1 MESISKVL
9 AMSFGGYS
17 LEHILSAVITLL
29 LCLLAV
35 RLIMRA
41 VEKLMWRIKQPNER
55 LSRITVNFIKALLYL
70 LTAIITAGALGLNT
84 SSITA
89 IASVLTLGLTLA
101 TQDIMSNVA
110 GGLVILSTHP
120 FSIGDVI
127 ESDGTVGTVRDISL
141 NHTRIETADGQIILL
156 PNRSLSGSKII
167 NYTTLGRRRI
177 VLTIGASYDAPTE
190 TVKSACLDA
199 VSSTGGILGE
209 PAPDVLL
216 SAYGDSAIEYTV
228 RCWASAADYWDAR
241 NSLNEALRE
250 SFAKYGVEIPY
261 NHLNVHILDRA

>member
-1 MESISKVL
+1 MEKLSEILS
-9 AMSFGGYS
+9 MSFGGYS
-17 LEHILSAVITLL
+17 LESILSAVITLL
-29 LCLLAV
+29 ICLLAM

-41 VEKLMWRIKQPNER
+41 VEKVIARIKQPNER
-55 LSRITVNFIKALLYL
+55 LSRITLNVIKALLYL
-70 LTAIITAGALGLNT
+70 LTVIITAGALGVNT
-84 SSITA
+84 TSITA

-110 GGLVILSTHP
+110 GSLVILSTHP
-120 FSIGDVI
+120 FTIGDVI
-127 ESDGTVGTVRDISL
+127 ESENTVGTVRDISL
-141 NHTRIETADGQIILL
+141 NHTRIETADGQIVLL

-199 VSSTGGILGE
+199 VSSTSGILNE

-216 SAYGDSAIEYTV
+216 STYGDSAIEYTV
-228 RCWASAADYWDAR
+228 RCWASCADYWDALSR
-241 NSLNEALRE
+241 LNEALRE
-250 SFAKYGVEIPY
+250 SFAKYGVDIPY
-261 NHLNVHILDRA
+261 NHLNIHILDRA

>member
-9 AMSFGGYS
+9 ATSFGGYS

-29 LCLLAV
+29 VCLLAV

-41 VEKLMWRIKQPNER
+41 VEKLMGRIKQPNER

-70 LTAIITAGALGLNT
+70 LTVIITAGALGLNT

-110 GGLVILSTHP
+110 GGLIILSTHP

-141 NHTRIETADGQIILL
+141 NHHAHRD
-156 PNRSLSGSKII
+156 
-167 NYTTLGRRRI
+167 RRRADHPPAEPQP
-177 VLTIGASYDAPTE
+177 LRLQDHQLYHAWPPPYRPDYRR
-190 TVKSACLDA
+190 
-199 VSSTGGILGE
+199 IL
-209 PAPDVLL
+209 
-216 SAYGDSAIEYTV
+216 
-228 RCWASAADYWDAR
+228 
-241 NSLNEALRE
+241 
-250 SFAKYGVEIPY
+250 
-261 NHLNVHILDRA
+261 

>member
-9 AMSFGGYS
+9 ATSFGGYS

-29 LCLLAV
+29 VCLLAV
-35 RLIMRA
+35 RLI
-41 VEKLMWRIKQPNER
+41 
-55 LSRITVNFIKALLYL
+55 ITVNFIKALLYL
-70 LTAIITAGALGLNT
+70 LTVIITAGALGLNT

-110 GGLVILSTHP
+110 GGLIILSTHP

-177 VLTIGASYDAPTE
+177 GASYDAPTE
-190 TVKSACLDA
+190 TVKNACLDA
-199 VSSTGGILGE
+199 VSSTVGILDE

-216 SAYGDSAIEYTV
+216 TAYGDSAIEYTV
-228 RCWASAADYWDAR
+228 RCWASVADYWDAR
-241 NSLNEALRE
+241 NHLNEALRE

>member
-1 MESISKVL
+1 M
-9 AMSFGGYS
+9 G
-17 LEHILSAVITLL
+17 
-29 LCLLAV
+29 
-35 RLIMRA
+35 
-41 VEKLMWRIKQPNER
+41 
-55 LSRITVNFIKALLYL
+55 
-70 LTAIITAGALGLNT
+70 
-84 SSITA
+84 
-89 IASVLTLGLTLA
+89 
-101 TQDIMSNVA
+101 NVA

-156 PNRSLSGSKII
+156 PNRSLSGSKIT
-167 NYTTLGRRRI
+167 NYTALGRRRI

-199 VSSTGGILGE
+199 VSSTGGILDE
-209 PAPDVLL
+209 PSPDVLL
-216 SAYGDSAIEYTV
+216 TAYGDSAIEYTV
-228 RCWASAADYWDAR
+228 RCWASVADYWDVR
-241 NSLNEALRE
+241 NHLNEALRE

>member
-9 AMSFGGYS
+9 ATSFGGYS

-29 LCLLAV
+29 VCLLAV

-41 VEKLMWRIKQPNER
+41 VEKLMGRIKQPNER

-70 LTAIITAGALGLNT
+70 LTVIITAGALGLNT

-101 TQDIMSNVA
+101 TQDIMSNV
-110 GGLVILSTHP
+110 
-120 FSIGDVI
+120 
-127 ESDGTVGTVRDISL
+127 
-141 NHTRIETADGQIILL
+141 ADGQIILL

-190 TVKSACLDA
+190 TVKNACLDA
-199 VSSTGGILGE
+199 VSSTVGILDE

-216 SAYGDSAIEYTV
+216 TAYGDSAIEYTV
-228 RCWASAADYWDAR
+228 RCWASVADYWDAR
-241 NSLNEALRE
+241 NHLNEALRE
-250 SFAKYGVEIPY
+250 SFAKYGVDIPY
-261 NHLNVHILDRA
+261 NHLNIHILDRA